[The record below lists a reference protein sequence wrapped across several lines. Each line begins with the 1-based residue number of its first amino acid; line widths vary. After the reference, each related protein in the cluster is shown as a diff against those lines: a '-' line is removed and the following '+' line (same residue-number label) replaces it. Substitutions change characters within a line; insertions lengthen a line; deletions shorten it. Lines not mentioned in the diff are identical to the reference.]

1 MRYSEFVTSQPEKAY
16 KTPKPPGFL
25 RSRWRMIPLWYR
37 MLIIVVG
44 VPLLLGGMLFG
55 YAFFIEPWMI
65 TVAKYEI
72 ESEQLPEAFDGFKIA
87 FIADPHHGQPHSYN
101 KLNRVIRK
109 THGQSPDLILL
120 GGDYSYEHPKALVEC
135 FEKFAELDAPLGV
148 YAILGNHDYWNPPQM
163 RQAIADA
170 GIKLLQNSGEW
181 IEKDGARIL
190 LVGVDDLWCG
200 KPSLEPVWQE
210 LIDSDY
216 AILLSHNSDFIDDVE
231 PSLLPHIDLMLSG
244 HTHGGQVTLFGLYTP
259 KKMVKSDMISGH
271 FPPND
276 TGKPHTIISN
286 GIGTSGLPLRFFAR
300 PQIVVVTLK
309 KAK

>member
-1 MRYSEFVTSQPEKAY
+1 MRYSEFATSLPEKAY

-25 RSRWRMIPLWYR
+25 RSCWHMIPLWYR

-44 VPLLLGGMLFG
+44 VPLLFGGMLFG

-87 FIADPHHGQPHSYN
+87 FIADPHHGQPYSYN
-101 KLNRVIRK
+101 KLDRVVKK
-109 THGQSPDLILL
+109 THSHSPDLILL
-120 GGDYSYEHPKALVEC
+120 GGDYSRERSKELAEC
-135 FEKFAELDAPLGV
+135 FDKFAELEAPLGV
-148 YAILGNHDYWNPPQM
+148 YAILGNHDYWNLLQM

-170 GIKLLQNSGEW
+170 GINLLENSGVW
-181 IEKDGARIL
+181 LEKDGARIL
-190 LVGVDDLWCG
+190 LVGVDDLWGG

-231 PSLLPHIDLMLSG
+231 PSLLQHIDLMLSG

-259 KKMVKSDMISGH
+259 KKMVKSDMVSGH
-271 FPPND
+271 FPPNE
-276 TGKPHTIISN
+276 TGKPHIIVSN
-286 GIGTSGLPLRFFAR
+286 GIGTSDLPLRFFAR
-300 PQIVVVTLK
+300 PQIVIVTLK